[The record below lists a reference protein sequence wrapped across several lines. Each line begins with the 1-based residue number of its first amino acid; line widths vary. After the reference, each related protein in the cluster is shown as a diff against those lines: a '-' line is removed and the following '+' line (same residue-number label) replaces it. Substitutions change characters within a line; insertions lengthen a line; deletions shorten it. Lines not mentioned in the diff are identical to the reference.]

1 MENQSRSKEN
11 MEALFNKLENFLTTE
26 TVVGKPIEVGET
38 TLVPII
44 SVTFGCG
51 TGAGFG
57 RDKDKKSEIGEGDGL
72 GAAAKITP
80 DAIVVIKGESVNVL
94 PIKGRSNMDNLLSL
108 VPDILSKIKKPSKT
122 KDKDKD

>member
-1 MENQSRSKEN
+1 MENKSRSKEN
-11 MEALFNKLENFLTTE
+11 METLFDKLENFLRTE
-26 TVVGKPIEVGET
+26 TVVGKPIEVGEA

-57 RDKDKKSEIGEGDGL
+57 GRDNKDKKNASGEGDGL

-94 PIKGRSNMDNLLSL
+94 PIKGRSNMDNLLGL
-108 VPDILSKIKKPSKT
+108 VPEILSKIKKTSKS
-122 KDKDKD
+122 KDKA

>member
-1 MENQSRSKEN
+1 MENKSRSKEN

-57 RDKDKKSEIGEGDGL
+57 RDKDKKSETGEGDGL

-122 KDKDKD
+122 KDKD

>member
-1 MENQSRSKEN
+1 MENKSRSKEN

-57 RDKDKKSEIGEGDGL
+57 RDKDKKSETGEGDGL